1 MLVWVLMK
9 VYAMLVRLI
18 CNPKGTANEKVLGYL
33 V

>member
-1 MLVWVLMK
+1 MLVWMK